1 MVHEKFLGRRT
12 TSLKIIS
19 IINKTLKTMLNIMVG
34 CIFVRAYF
42 DILLGILFATAL
54 ACKPAVDTA
63 LCIPV
68 SSLLGHKV

>member
-1 MVHEKFLGRRT
+1 
-12 TSLKIIS
+12 
-19 IINKTLKTMLNIMVG
+19 MLNIMVG